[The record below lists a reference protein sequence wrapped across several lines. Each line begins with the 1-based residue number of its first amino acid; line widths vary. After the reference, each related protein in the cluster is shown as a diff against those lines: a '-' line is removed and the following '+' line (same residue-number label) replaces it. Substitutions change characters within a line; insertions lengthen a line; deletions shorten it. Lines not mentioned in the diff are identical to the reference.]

1 MGFTADFQ
9 AIDFGL
15 FHWRNCR
22 RFAICRSVFVQI
34 WQKYMASSGI
44 GFLIYAP
51 LALFLCDKTF
61 IQLIAL
67 WFGSKVG
74 HSPHMAFAGCRL
86 LGVRMFPGKP
96 GLNIPG
102 RVAILGI
109 MPQMPASALFPA
121 CRQEASRVA
130 WAHFMPAVY
139 LGPVGQSGKRRSMTG
154 ARLV

>member
-1 MGFTADFQ
+1 
-9 AIDFGL
+9 
-15 FHWRNCR
+15 
-22 RFAICRSVFVQI
+22 
-34 WQKYMASSGI
+34 MASSGI

-121 CRQEASRVA
+121 CRPGGKPGGVGAFHAGGIRVEQGLHGMGCGAWSAGEAHGPIGRMA
-130 WAHFMPAVY
+130 GNRRHERCTGRAVY
-139 LGPVGQSGKRRSMTG
+139 NIMLTG
-154 ARLV
+154 SLSNSSLY